1 MKQARTIRNE
11 LQFRAFFA
19 NALLWAQA
27 QFAQQKAVVLTVRS
41 ETRSLAANA
50 AMWAALTD
58 ISEQVTWHGL
68 KLSKEDWKD
77 VLTASLKRARSVPN
91 IEGNGFVLLGLRT
104 SEMTVQ
110 EMSDL
115 LELAHAFGAE
125 QGVKFSAPERMA
137 A

>member
-1 MKQARTIRNE
+1 MKQTRTIRGE
-11 LQFRAFFA
+11 VQYRAYLA
-19 NALLWAQA
+19 NIEPWVKQ
-27 QFAQQKAVVLTVRS
+27 QFAQQKHVVFSVRS

-58 ISEQVTWHGL
+58 IAEQVTWHGL

-91 IEGNGFVLLGLRT
+91 IEGNGFVILGLRT
-104 SEMTVQ
+104 SEMTIQ